1 MRSDADAGLRHGA
14 GDAQPGPPRA
24 ERVDEAFVAEVVA
37 AVVAA
42 VGTGLEGVP
51 PAAPVGVWNDLE
63 IAGLFGP
70 APAHEG
76 KNAHSSAH
84 PYFDVSVSGF
94 QPTCKVDRTTRSAA

>member
-14 GDAQPGPPRA
+14 GDAQAGPARA
-24 ERVDEAFVAEVVA
+24 ERVDEALIAEVVA
-37 AVVAA
+37 TVVAA
-42 VGTGLEGVP
+42 VGSGFEGVP
-51 PAAPVGVWNDLE
+51 PAAPVGVRNQLE
-63 IAGLFGP
+63 VAGLFGP

-76 KNAHSSAH
+76 KNAHFSAH